1 VEKATK
7 LLKRQVE
14 KLSSED
20 FDLEAWKSSAISVLT
35 RIFGEDNSRIEQVEK
50 LKIDYGS
57 WALRDAK
64 ASYNPLESCKK
75 VGKEIIESAID
86 EIEIFDNE
94 GHFIDINQL
103 LESKLKSS
111 DYKAIMEVLN
121 SSENKPDKR
130 KKLIKK
136 LNSLEKQKLVSVL
149 EELLI
154 KY

>member
-1 VEKATK
+1 MEKATK

-20 FDLEAWKSSAISVLT
+20 FDLEAWKSSAIAVIT
-35 RIFGEDNSRIEQVEK
+35 RIFGEDNSRIEQIK
-50 LKIDYGS
+50 NLKIDYGS

-64 ASYNPLESCKK
+64 ASYNPLESSKK
-75 VGKEIIESAID
+75 VGREIVESAID

-103 LESKLKSS
+103 LESKLKLS
-111 DYKAIMEVLN
+111 DYEAIMEILN
-121 SSENKPDKR
+121 SSVSKSEKR
-130 KKLIKK
+130 SKLIK
-136 LNSLEKQKLVSVL
+136 SLDTLDKQKLVSVL

>member
-20 FDLEAWKSSAISVLT
+20 FDLEAWKSSAIAVLT
-35 RIFGEDNSRIEQVEK
+35 RIFGEDNSRIAQVEN

-86 EIEIFDNE
+86 EI
-94 GHFIDINQL
+94 
-103 LESKLKSS
+103 
-111 DYKAIMEVLN
+111 
-121 SSENKPDKR
+121 
-130 KKLIKK
+130 
-136 LNSLEKQKLVSVL
+136 
-149 EELLI
+149 
-154 KY
+154 

>member
-7 LLKRQVE
+7 LLKRQVQ

-20 FDLEAWKSSAISVLT
+20 FDLEAWKNSAISVLT
-35 RIFGEDNSRIEQVEK
+35 RIFGEDNSRIEQVEN

-94 GHFIDINQL
+94 GHFIDINKL

-111 DYKAIMEVLN
+111 DFKAIMEVLN

-136 LNSLEKQKLVSVL
+136 LNSLEKQRLVSVL

>member
-20 FDLEAWKSSAISVLT
+20 FDLEAWKSSAIAVLT
-35 RIFGEDNSRIEQVEK
+35 RIFGEDNSRIAQVEN

-111 DYKAIMEVLN
+111 DYEAIMEILN
-121 SSENKPDKR
+121 SSANKTDKR
-130 KKLIKK
+130 SKLIKK
-136 LNSLEKQKLVSVL
+136 LNSLDKQKLVSVL